1 MSTTEDAFLSA
12 LSEFFA
18 DACII
23 PRTGITTKDGRV
35 FFVCDMPK
43 TMSVI
48 PTCGNLCCANPT
60 HLRHVTAIKESDN
73 V

>member
-1 MSTTEDAFLSA
+1 MSTTEDTFLYA

-18 DACII
+18 GACII
-23 PRTGITTKDGRV
+23 PRTGITTKDGRE
-35 FFVCDMPK
+35 FFVCDLPK

-48 PTCGNLCCANPT
+48 PTCGNLCCANPD
-60 HLRHVTAIKESDN
+60 HLRHVTAKKESGN